1 MNSFIENP
9 YTGKIVLTTIAV
21 LIKLFFGFVF
31 KTEKD
36 YKGLL
41 IIAYYILPI
50 ITIIWMNLDKNI
62 ENSKLTT
69 TIIGINIAI
78 IIFNYLQMRISE
90 QYIIVTKFGEF
101 EKNRIKELN
110 EINKTGAEKIKAIAN
125 NQNYILSELSKIN
138 DRIINFI
145 YENKK

>member
-9 YTGKIVLTTIAV
+9 YTGKIILTAIAV
-21 LIKLFFGFVF
+21 LIKLFFGFIF

-50 ITIIWMNLDKNI
+50 VTIIWLNLDENI
-62 ENSKLTT
+62 ENSKKTT
-69 TIIGINIAI
+69 TIIGMNFALL
-78 IIFNYLQMRISE
+78 IFNYLQMRISE
-90 QYIIVTKFGEF
+90 QYVIVTKFGEF
-101 EKNRIKELN
+101 EKSRTKELN
-110 EINKTGAEKIKAIAN
+110 QINKTGAEKIKAIAN
-125 NQNYILSELSKIN
+125 NQNYILNELSKIN
-138 DRIINFI
+138 DRIINYI

>member
-21 LIKLFFGFVF
+21 LIKFFFGFIF

-50 ITIIWMNLDKNI
+50 VTIIWMNLDENI

-69 TIIGINIAI
+69 SIIGINIAL

-110 EINKTGAEKIKAIAN
+110 QINKTGAEKIKAIAN

-138 DRIINFI
+138 DRIINYI